1 MAPVP
6 SNATSDT
13 RIIGRTLRSAESTF
27 DWLEARWESPAV
39 RRATGTFLV
48 AIFVVVLTVVEFGR
62 RGWLPDALRDVVP
75 RSHFVAVSVVFTF
88 LLVLE
93 VAGLIFALARSV
105 ANSVGKQFELL
116 ALILIREVFVELGNA
131 GEPLEWA
138 GLRDAMP
145 HIAGNMLG
153 ALIVFALLVPFYR
166 IQRHRAI
173 TSASGDQASFVRA
186 KKVVSLTL
194 LCAFI
199 FLGTETVVGAL
210 GGRASFPFFAS
221 FYTIL
226 VLSDVLLVLVSLRYS
241 TTFRVVFRNAAFAAA
256 TVLIRLA
263 LSAPPFVN
271 VLLAAGAT
279 VFILA
284 TTMAYNAWREE
295 DRSRTAV
302 DTATTPPA

>member
-1 MAPVP
+1 MLLIDGGTMPRT
-6 SNATSDT
+6 ATSGARIIT
-13 RIIGRTLRSAESTF
+13 RILQASSTAF
-27 DWLEARWESPAV
+27 DWLEARWESPAA
-39 RRATGTFLV
+39 RRATGTVLV
-48 AIFVVVLTVVEFGR
+48 VMFVAVLAVVEFGR
-62 RGWLPDALRDVVP
+62 RGWLPDALHVVVP

-105 ANSVGKQFELL
+105 ADSVGKQFELL

-138 GLRDAMP
+138 GLRGGLP

-166 IQRHRAI
+166 IQHHRAI
-173 TSASGDQASFVRA
+173 TSDGADQASFVRA
-186 KKVVSLTL
+186 KKAVSVTL
-194 LCAFI
+194 LGAFI
-199 FLGTETVVGAL
+199 YL
-210 GGRASFPFFAS
+210 GGERLASTLAGGTPAPFFAS
-221 FYTIL
+221 VYTVL

-271 VLLAAGAT
+271 VLLAAGAS
-279 VFILA
+279 VFVLA

-295 DRSRTAV
+295 DR
-302 DTATTPPA
+302 TPPAAG